1 MAPNTQ
7 REKDTATA
15 RTTEKNQERAQLW
28 EEITRQINDTFS
40 GKLEALS
47 VEKTKKLLTYYKKKE
62 DGSYDKI
69 KYPSQSSLDEYPTDG
84 DFDSTDPPSGCES
97 DASEH
102 GGFECDWFVTDSAIN
117 AAETDQRLRK
127 SRGSSSC
134 DLSVVKSESPPSTVF
149 CDAAYNLKKERHDF
163 VVSTAEHYL
172 ERMCFDSSS
181 RSAQVNAERHN
192 MWVKITHLTN
202 EKYGNV
208 LSPLAVEQAK
218 KLFSNCKRRRRMRIE
233 STSTAV
239 SFDPSNANDANST
252 MDIVPTLDSFSTQVD
267 DSPSHQFQNLMHGLD
282 LSVEIGELRRQLAER
297 DAEVARLQ
305 RIIVEKPEVKRTVAG
320 RPVPIASKS
329 DETSVDRTSVQSKT
343 PTRTKIEGLSPF
355 LREEPRS
362 DVDDT
367 LDQVQSLEMERSEKQ
382 KSKFKWLNSF
392 QSSIAKKGKTA
403 GVKRSERSAR

>member
-1 MAPNTQ
+1 MTHFDRMAPNTQ
-7 REKDTATA
+7 REKVLRRERGEMLLRLFREHPLLTDTATA

-127 SRGSSSC
+127 FIASRGSSSC

-305 RIIVEKPEVKRTVAG
+305 RIIVEVFFFVLCMLCTVY
-320 RPVPIASKS
+320 
-329 DETSVDRTSVQSKT
+329 TMN
-343 PTRTKIEGLSPF
+343 L
-355 LREEPRS
+355 
-362 DVDDT
+362 
-367 LDQVQSLEMERSEKQ
+367 
-382 KSKFKWLNSF
+382 KWP
-392 QSSIAKKGKTA
+392 
-403 GVKRSERSAR
+403 